1 MIDSHCH
8 VDDGDFDADR
18 AEVISRAHEAG
29 VTHLLAIGSGDGP
42 PDLEA
47 GIRLAERNSGFFA
60 TVGVHPHKA
69 SAVTAETLSRLPELC
84 RHPKVVGFGEI
95 GLDYHYDFAPRDVQ
109 QDVFVRQM
117 SIARG
122 AGLPIIIHSRDAWDD
137 CFRLIEAHWDPAL
150 GGIFHCFSGGPD
162 EMRRIVA
169 LGFSLGFGGVITYPK
184 ATNVQDAAREA
195 PADRLLLETD
205 CPYLAPVPFRGKRNE
220 PANLTHTAARLAEL
234 RGVTVPDID
243 KITTANFA
251 RLFPRAATVLK
262 GMA

>member
-8 VDDGDFDADR
+8 VDDGAFDADR
-18 AEVISRAHEAG
+18 PEVMARARAAG

-47 GIRLAERNSGFFA
+47 GIRLAEQHPEFFA

-69 SAVTAETLSRLPELC
+69 SAVTAETFSRLPALC
-84 RHPKVVGFGEI
+84 RHPKVVGYGEI

-117 SIARG
+117 EIARE
-122 AGLPIIIHSRDAWDD
+122 ARLPIVIHSRDAWDD
-137 CFRLIEAHWDPAL
+137 CFRLIENHWDAAL
-150 GGIFHCFSGGPD
+150 GGIFHCFSGGVE
-162 EMRRIVA
+162 EMRRVVD
-169 LGFSLGFGGVITYPK
+169 LGFSLGFGGVVTYPK
-184 ATNVQDAAREA
+184 ATNVHDAAREA

-220 PANLTHTAARLAEL
+220 PAHVVHTAVRLAEL
-234 RGVTVPDID
+234 RGVTVSEID
-243 KITTANFA
+243 RLTTANFA
-251 RLFPRAATVLK
+251 RLFVRAEMK
-262 GMA
+262 GTA